1 MNEKRTPTWKWRSF
15 SSGRMVHSNI
25 RLNPKTGGSV
35 LLSAVLNRQGLG
47 ILSMPRTEYADP
59 LAYGHPNQELEG
71 SEGGYLTGDYP
82 STTCGGIMA
91 KKLWPNI
98 SAS

>member
-1 MNEKRTPTWKWRSF
+1 MLP
-15 SSGRMVHSNI
+15 
-25 RLNPKTGGSV
+25 
-35 LLSAVLNRQGLG
+35 AALNRQGLG

-71 SEGGYLTGDYP
+71 SEGGYLTGDYHC
-82 STTCGGIMA
+82 TTCGGSIA
-91 KKLWPNI
+91 KKLSPNI